1 MQSVN
6 WGAATTQAGNRAHG
20 VARMVMEREEEGR
33 QLVEAARKVEA
44 EAKAAREKAAI
55 EAKAAKERA
64 AIEAKAAAREAKAVR
79 TSEFR
84 GPYKD
89 CCCSSCVSADGSK
102 LYGCVPT
109 SYNYFLPLGLHTCL
123 CPQQGGNPCPVRG
136 IPHGVPSSRD
146 ACCDNVAGFLMANA
160 FLGCIQVGMVRGAT
174 DIFQDV

>member
-1 MQSVN
+1 MRQRLR
-6 WGAATTQAGNRAHG
+6 QAIAHG

-123 CPQQGGNPCPVRG
+123 CPQQGGDPCPVRG
-136 IPHGVPSSRD
+136 EGGDGPCCNNVTGFTCANTCLCCMQWEDGKVGVERSERW
-146 ACCDNVAGFLMANA
+146 
-160 FLGCIQVGMVRGAT
+160 
-174 DIFQDV
+174 

>member
-1 MQSVN
+1 M
-6 WGAATTQAGNRAHG
+6 
-20 VARMVMEREEEGR
+20 
-33 QLVEAARKVEA
+33 
-44 EAKAAREKAAI
+44 
-55 EAKAAKERA
+55 ERA

-123 CPQQGGNPCPVRG
+123 CPQQGGDPCPVRG